1 MEEKGVKKEA
11 AAAENAVDLKKI
23 QRVRFLK
30 DNNSILILV
39 ALLFVAFIGV
49 DGFTG
54 SWYNVALYSAEYGIC
69 CLGLALVMICGN
81 IDLSVGYNAAFCGV
95 MFVITFNHIY
105 NSTGN
110 SALGIIVGLIVALI
124 TGGVLGAFNGVIIT
138 KVGVSPLIA
147 TIATNY
153 IYEGLV
159 MNFAKT
165 SFAPVNK
172 DAITPI
178 AKYQIFGLRWLTPMV
193 IIFLL
198 FVLGTYLWMHYT
210 RYGNRLHIVG
220 DNPEA
225 AEYAGISV
233 SKTAFTTFVLCGI
246 MAGMTGF
253 MMVAFS
259 GAAIYTQGTT
269 LGTFPISCVI
279 IGGVKMTGGKGTAV
293 HVLLGVL
300 IMRTVS
306 TMMSTM
312 FWSTNRVNLVTG
324 LLLIAVLIAD
334 RFTSTKSADE

>member
-1 MEEKGVKKEA
+1 VEEKVISTEA
-11 AAAENAVDLKKI
+11 AAKKA
-23 QRVRFLK
+23 QRTRFLK

-39 ALLFVAFIGV
+39 AILFIAFIGV

-54 SWYNVALYSAEYGIC
+54 TWYNVVLYSAEYGIC

-95 MFVITFNHIY
+95 IFVSVYNVIY
-105 NSTGN
+105 NSTG
-110 SALGIIVGLIVALI
+110 SAVPAIIVGLIAALI
-124 TGGVLGAFNGVIIT
+124 TGGLLGAFNGVIIT
-138 KVGVSPLIA
+138 KIGVSPLIA

-153 IYEGLV
+153 IYQGLV
-159 MNFAKT
+159 MNYAKT
-165 SFAPVNK
+165 SYAPVNK
-172 DAITPI
+172 DPITPI
-178 AKYQIFGLRWLTPMV
+178 AKYQIFGLKWLTPMV
-193 IIFLL
+193 IIFVL
-198 FVLGTYLWMHYT
+198 FIVGVYLWMRMT
-210 RYGNRLHIVG
+210 KYGNRLHIVG

-225 AEYAGISV
+225 AEFAGISV

-253 MMVAFS
+253 MMVSFT

-279 IGGVKMTGGKGTAV
+279 IGGIKMTGGKGTAV

-300 IMRTVS
+300 IMRCVS

-312 FWSTNRVNLVTG
+312 FWDTNRVNMVTG
-324 LLLIAVLIAD
+324 ILLIAVLIVD
-334 RFTSTKSADE
+334 RFTSAKGAND

>member
-1 MEEKGVKKEA
+1 MEEKVISTEA
-11 AAAENAVDLKKI
+11 AAKKA
-23 QRVRFLK
+23 QRTRFLK

-39 ALLFVAFIGV
+39 AILFIAFIGV

-54 SWYNVALYSAEYGIC
+54 TWYNVVLYSAEYGIC

-95 MFVITFNHIY
+95 IFVSVYNVIY
-105 NSTGN
+105 NSTG
-110 SALGIIVGLIVALI
+110 SAVPAIIVGLIAALI
-124 TGGVLGAFNGVIIT
+124 TGGLLGAFNGVIIT
-138 KVGVSPLIA
+138 KIGVSPLIA

-153 IYEGLV
+153 IYQGLV
-159 MNFAKT
+159 MNYAKT
-165 SFAPVNK
+165 SYAPVNK
-172 DAITPI
+172 DPITPI
-178 AKYQIFGLRWLTPMV
+178 AKYQIFGLKWLTPMV
-193 IIFLL
+193 IIFVL
-198 FVLGTYLWMHYT
+198 FIVGVYLWMRMT
-210 RYGNRLHIVG
+210 KYGNRLHIVG

-225 AEYAGISV
+225 AEFAGISV

-253 MMVAFS
+253 MMVSFT

-279 IGGVKMTGGKGTAV
+279 IGGIKMTGGKGTAV

-300 IMRTVS
+300 IMRCVS

-312 FWSTNRVNLVTG
+312 FWDTNRVNMVTG
-324 LLLIAVLIAD
+324 ILLIAVLIVD
-334 RFTSTKSADE
+334 RFTSAKGAND